1 MPRSEDAP
9 PNHRHREQGAAGR
22 DWAAGLDS
30 PHRSGAASDDPDF
43 YAEAPP
49 VAPPSYAFAR
59 LNHRFATAK
68 PSTGKRMLRTIARF
82 CLAVAIGVGGTLA
95 WQAYGDQ
102 AKAVVRSRAPS
113 LAWLLPAA
121 TVAPPAATV
130 TLPQL
135 AEQLKSVSLDLVV
148 VRRALEQIAAKSDQ
162 LAARQVETAQN
173 VATLRDIEQDVDQ
186 RIAAALAAPA
196 PHAPPHRPP
205 AAPSLPLPGGQ
216 PAR

>member
-1 MPRSEDAP
+1 MPRSDDMP
-9 PNHRHREQGAAGR
+9 PNHRHREHGAAGR

-30 PHRSGAASDDPDF
+30 SQRVGTASDDPDF

-59 LNHRFATAK
+59 LNHRFASTR

-95 WQAYGDQ
+95 WQSYGDN
-102 AKAVVRSRAPS
+102 AKALVRTRAPS

-121 TVAPPAATV
+121 TIAPPTATV

-148 VRRALEQIAAKSDQ
+148 ARRALEQLAAKNDQ
-162 LAARQVETAQN
+162 LAARQVVMGQN
-173 VATLRDIEQDVDQ
+173 VTTLRDIEQDIDQ

-196 PHAPPHRPP
+196 AHAPPHRPP
-205 AAPSLPLPGGQ
+205 PLPVPGGQ
-216 PAR
+216 PSR